1 MLDEQLFRVSD
12 EGSFEVGVT
21 IPVVVVVVAIARS
34 QAVEEVVPIFL
45 QALVVILI
53 DEDGCGS
60 MRDEHEACTLHH
72 AGLRNQFLERFRD
85 FFEVHT

>member
-1 MLDEQLFRVSD
+1 MLDEQRFRVSD

-53 DEDGCGS
+53 DQDGCGS
-60 MRDEHEACTLHH
+60 MRDENEARALNH